1 MDALPEGFSR
11 RLDTLLR
18 DTAIERIVVLVCE
31 DDDLARV
38 LADYGAADAGAVAVG
53 AVLSLPRACTRRS
66 GPCEIADLGEAGK
79 PLADL
84 GFSGL
89 AVASNATSGSRVVL
103 AARGERGRALRP
115 RDLAELGSAAQHLVA
130 GDDRAGIASR
140 LESLD
145 EQVCRLDRLAALG
158 GLVAEIVHEIR
169 NPLVSVKTLL
179 ELLPEQG
186 DDPELLENFLPVALD
201 EIRRVER
208 LLENVLSHARPS
220 AGSGG
225 ADVHDAIAS
234 VTQLLSQRARAS
246 VVSLESDCEDALPAA
261 AIGEDELRQVLLNL
275 CINALDASPQ
285 NGRVRIAASSSHDAL
300 RIEVSDEGPGVPSEL
315 REKLFEPFFSTKDG
329 ATGGLGLAISR
340 RIASACGGRLT
351 VGDGSSGG
359 AVFQLEVPVERAD

>member
-1 MDALPEGFSR
+1 
-11 RLDTLLR
+11 
-18 DTAIERIVVLVCE
+18 
-31 DDDLARV
+31 
-38 LADYGAADAGAVAVG
+38 
-53 AVLSLPRACTRRS
+53 
-66 GPCEIADLGEAGK
+66 
-79 PLADL
+79 
-84 GFSGL
+84 
-89 AVASNATSGSRVVL
+89 L
-103 AARGERGRALRP
+103 AAQGERGRALRP

-130 GDDRAGIASR
+130 EDDRAGIASR
-140 LESLD
+140 LERLD

-201 EIRRVER
+201 EVRRVER

-220 AGSGG
+220 AGSGA
-225 ADVHDAIAS
+225 ADVREAIAS
-234 VTQLLSQRARAS
+234 VTQLLSQRARAC

-275 CINALDASPQ
+275 CINALDASPA
-285 NGRVRIAASSSHDAL
+285 NGRVRIAATRDGEAL
-300 RIEVSDEGPGVPSEL
+300 RIEVRDDGPGVPSEL

-329 ATGGLGLAISR
+329 AAGGLGLAISR

-351 VGDGSSGG
+351 VADAPGGG
-359 AVFQLEVPVERAD
+359 AVFELEVPVERDD